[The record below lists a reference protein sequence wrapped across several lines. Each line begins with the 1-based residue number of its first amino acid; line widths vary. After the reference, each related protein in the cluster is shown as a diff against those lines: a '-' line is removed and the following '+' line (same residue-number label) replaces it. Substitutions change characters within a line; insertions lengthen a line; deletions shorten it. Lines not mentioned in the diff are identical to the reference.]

1 MYDKNNSGPQK
12 AVVLIIGLL
21 FIGAFVY
28 MGTTIHQLKRE
39 IHQHLSSHHTEAGN
53 AVAVPLDRSVGAIQ
67 DSLQATRSEMRQS
80 IQDVQ
85 ADVKHTQKLL
95 FYALLAPQDPEA
107 ASAVMAK
114 DGNLQEFEKG
124 LLAGRRQPDES
135 RPTPAAAES
144 IASPAATGEESGAP
158 SPQSDDYRLQEPKV
172 LGNTPEGRPIYAS
185 TRPNGSMVISRIDDR
200 KMVVNFV
207 DNPLETVV
215 AALKQVSG
223 LNFKLGE
230 GIEEQTTLVLE
241 KPISW
246 ERLLNV
252 LLMRYNL
259 EIENSG
265 RELLL
270 VRSGTGRG

>member
-1 MYDKNNSGPQK
+1 MYEKNNTGPEK
-12 AVVLIIGLL
+12 AVVLIFGLL
-21 FIGAFVY
+21 FIAAFVY
-28 MGTTIHQLKRE
+28 MGTTIYQLKRE
-39 IHQHLSSHHTEAGN
+39 IHQHLSHHSEAGN
-53 AVAVPLDRSVGAIQ
+53 AVTGQLDRSVGAIQ
-67 DSLQATRSEMRQS
+67 DSLKATRSEMRQS

-85 ADVKHTQKLL
+85 ADVKHTQKVL
-95 FYALLAPQDPEA
+95 FYALLAPKDPEA
-107 ASAVMAK
+107 ATAIMAK
-114 DGNLQEFEKG
+114 DESLQEFEKE
-124 LLAGRRQPDES
+124 LIAGRAQTQRTP
-135 RPTPAAAES
+135 PVPAADGTD
-144 IASPAATGEESGAP
+144 ASPAAPAEESGAP
-158 SPQSDDYRLQEPKV
+158 SPQRDDYLLQEPRV

-185 TRPNGSMVISRIDDR
+185 ARPNGSMVISRSDER

-207 DNPLETVV
+207 DNRLETVV

-223 LNFKLGE
+223 LNFKLGA

-252 LLMRYNL
+252 LLMRYDL

-270 VRSGTGRG
+270 VRNGTGRG

>member
-1 MYDKNNSGPQK
+1 MYEKNRSGPEK
-12 AVVLIIGLL
+12 AVILIFGLL
-21 FIGAFVY
+21 FIAAFVY

-39 IHQHLSSHHTEAGN
+39 IHPHLSHHSEAGN
-53 AVAVPLDRSVGAIQ
+53 AATGQLERSVGAIQ
-67 DSLQATRSEMRQS
+67 NSLQATRSEMRQS
-80 IQDVQ
+80 IHDVQ
-85 ADVKHTQKLL
+85 ADVKHTQKVL
-95 FYALLAPQDPEA
+95 FYALLAPKDPEA
-107 ASAVMAK
+107 ATAIMAK
-114 DGNLQEFEKG
+114 DESLQEFEKR
-124 LLAGRRQPDES
+124 LLAGRGQPGDS
-135 RPTPAAAES
+135 RPASAAAETN
-144 IASPAATGEESGAP
+144 ASPAAPAEESGEP
-158 SPQSDDYRLQEPKV
+158 SPQRDDYRLQEPRV

-185 TRPNGSMVISRIDDR
+185 ARPNGSMVISRSDER

-207 DNPLETVV
+207 DNRLETVV

>member
-1 MYDKNNSGPQK
+1 
-12 AVVLIIGLL
+12 
-21 FIGAFVY
+21 
-28 MGTTIHQLKRE
+28 MGTTIHQLKRD
-39 IHQHLSSHHTEAGN
+39 IHQHLSHHTEAGN
-53 AVAVPLDRSVGAIQ
+53 AVDVPLDRSVGAIQ

-95 FYALLAPQDPEA
+95 FYALLAPKDPEA
-107 ASAVMAK
+107 ATAVMAK
-114 DGNLQEFEKG
+114 DESLQEFEKE
-124 LLAGRRQPDES
+124 LIAGRAQTQRTPS
-135 RPTPAAAES
+135 VPAAAGTD
-144 IASPAATGEESGAP
+144 ASPAAPAEESGAP
-158 SPQSDDYRLQEPKV
+158 SPQRDDYRLQKPRV
-172 LGNTPEGRPIYAS
+172 LGNTPEGRPIFAS
-185 TRPNGSMVISRIDDR
+185 ARPNGSMVISRSDER

-207 DNPLETVV
+207 DNRLETVV

-241 KPISW
+241 KPLSW

-252 LLMRYNL
+252 LLMRYDL
-259 EIENSG
+259 EIKNSG

-270 VRSGTGRG
+270 VRSSTGRG